1 MLSEFFP
8 CSRRVVFIAEQY
20 KIPLFRST
28 MVVCGRRHVTYVC
41 FIDKKRTNPLSLWTL
56 KKNKNT
62 QNGMKIIWYIRAL
75 ENVNLVST
83 IISMIY
89 SIWLLSMVRFSIN
102 IEWNIDK
109 NLSFNNR
116 YPVRLMLYSI
126 FKMNLYDWNL
136 NCNFYLL
143 RILLVNVKAKYNFM
157 LVSNGCCWNVA
168 IKECFDTF
176 FLVICS
182 LFYTCHKIFRFTLV
196 IKSHSIKARKIANLN
211 KQILMCLWKWI
222 LLWPK

>member
-116 YPVRLMLYSI
+116 YNAI
-126 FKMNLYDWNL
+126 FYFQNEFIWLKSELQ
-136 NCNFYLL
+136 
-143 RILLVNVKAKYNFM
+143 
-157 LVSNGCCWNVA
+157 
-168 IKECFDTF
+168 
-176 FLVICS
+176 FLS
-182 LFYTCHKIFRFTLV
+182 FTNSSCKC
-196 IKSHSIKARKIANLN
+196 KS
-211 KQILMCLWKWI
+211 
-222 LLWPK
+222 